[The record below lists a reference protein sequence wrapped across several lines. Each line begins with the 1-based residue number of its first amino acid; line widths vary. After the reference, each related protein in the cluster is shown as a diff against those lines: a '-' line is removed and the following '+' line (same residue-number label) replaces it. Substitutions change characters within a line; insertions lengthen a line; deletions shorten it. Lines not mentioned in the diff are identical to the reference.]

1 MFVDPDDDSDTEP
14 MEDADEKGT
23 EGTEALRDGEAKETT
38 SDAFGEDDDDVWG
51 YDDPEEED
59 DETEEPNDDARR
71 DAISSDEEKDE
82 DENEDDDG
90 VAVRVGGVR
99 VKLSASDRNA
109 VAADVECLM

>member
-1 MFVDPDDDSDTEP
+1 MVLGIVKLEMDAPFTDAQYAERRA
-14 MEDADEKGT
+14 EDAIKLAVERWSEFDD
-23 EGTEALRDGEAKETT
+23 AAKPFI
-38 SDAFGEDDDDVWG
+38 DHDVILC
-51 YDDPEEED
+51 EREREL
-59 DETEEPNDDARR
+59 DDARR